1 MAEWDLAFVRKIAR
15 VTADA
20 LAPSIRGCCDQI
32 VRVAV
37 SVVEFLLT
45 AALIVRRVPADAKC
59 SWWVLFFG
67 PAIGLRTLAIFWNGC
82 LSTKARPSNSCVI
95 PDGEARRL
103 IVALEVSARGCPA
116 THGD

>member
-67 PAIGLRTLAIFWNGC
+67 
-82 LSTKARPSNSCVI
+82 ARHRAPHSRDFLEWMSEYESPS
-95 PDGEARRL
+95 L
-103 IVALEVSARGCPA
+103 K
-116 THGD
+116 